1 MCQIYSNVV
10 PRSNHKSQITNHG
23 FTPLEIPNAKRS
35 SSKFLTGF
43 TLIELLITVLLVSIL
58 LGAIWMVYSVGFK
71 TFYTQWTRTGVKGQV
86 GRTFINI
93 AGELHQATSVTG
105 AQQTNL
111 NFSADTDNNGVDE
124 TIQYIWSGVVG
135 EPLNR
140 ISSVTTPAVDSVN
153 SLAFSYYDE
162 NNNLLSF
169 PVTHSQVRLVAIDII
184 VTEKDETFHLRSNI
198 ELRNL

>member
-1 MCQIYSNVV
+1 M
-10 PRSNHKSQITNHG
+10 
-23 FTPLEIPNAKRS
+23 
-35 SSKFLTGF
+35 KFGF
-43 TLIELLITVLLVSIL
+43 TLIELLITIVLVSIL
-58 LGAIWMVYSVGFK
+58 LGSIWVVYSVGSK
-71 TFYTQWTRTGVKGQV
+71 TFYTQWTRTGVKGQA

-93 AGELHQATSVTG
+93 AGELRQATSITG
-105 AQQTNL
+105 AQATNL
-111 NFSADTDNNGVDE
+111 SFTLDSDNNGIAR
-124 TIQYIWSGVVG
+124 TLQYTWSGVVG

-169 PVTHSQVRLVAIDII
+169 PVTPSQVRLVAIDIS
-184 VTEKDETFHLRSNI
+184 VTDKEETFHLRSNI

>member
-1 MCQIYSNVV
+1 M
-10 PRSNHKSQITNHG
+10 K
-23 FTPLEIPNAKRS
+23 K
-35 SSKFLTGF
+35 KGF
-43 TLIELLITVLLVSIL
+43 TLIELTIVVVLVSIL

-71 TFYTQWTRTGVKGQV
+71 TFYTQWTRTGIKGQV
-86 GRTFINI
+86 GRMLIKI
-93 AGELHQATSVTG
+93 AGELHQATSLTT

-140 ISSVTTPAVDSVN
+140 ISSTTTPVVNSVN
-153 SLAFSYYDE
+153 SLAFSYYNA

-169 PVTHSQVRLVAIDII
+169 PVTPSQVRLVAIDII